1 VRRPKPLSFAVWEHS
16 QRTGGLALSKF
27 RLAGRPKSLQIAPR
41 GASVSSECFSGSD
54 VCWYS
59 LARPG
64 WLYAQ
69 LPRPRVA
76 LSVVACAAALAAAL
90 TLAHEAGSRYRDS
103 VLRERQ
109 LGDEAHAS
117 PASTTGNLRSTHEA
131 VQSAFAALAEF
142 EARYTQAGPFSDWT
156 DRLAF
161 IPTLPPPVREARG
174 GTSENQILES
184 GSSGPPLPAPRP
196 LVSTTAKTS
205 SPEAETA
212 PSVHET
218 PPTFFS
224 FLDRLLQQDSKRRS
238 SIPPEATGHTAVYD
252 IQARTLYLPTGEI
265 LEAHSGLGDVM
276 DDIRYVHEKGRGP
289 TPPNVYLLSLREHLF
304 HGVQAIRLTPIGK
317 ANMFGRAGILA
328 HPYMLGPTGQSNGCV
343 SVENYPKFLEAY
355 LHGDVERLVVIPR
368 RSDQPSAEVSA
379 RLQPGSEDRFR
390 PI

>member
-1 VRRPKPLSFAVWEHS
+1 MRRPKPLSFAVWEHS
-16 QRTGGLALSKF
+16 QRTGGMALSKF
-27 RLAGRPKSLQIAPR
+27 RLAGRPESLQIAPR

-64 WLYAQ
+64 SLYAQ

-76 LSVVACAAALAAAL
+76 LSVVAFAAALAAAL
-90 TLAHEAGSRYRDS
+90 TLAPEAGSRYRDS

-117 PASTTGNLRSTHEA
+117 PASTTRNLRSTHEA

-142 EARYTQAGPFSDWT
+142 EARRTQARPFSEWN

-161 IPTLPPPVREARG
+161 IPTLPPPGREA
-174 GTSENQILES
+174 GTGTPENQILES

-196 LVSTTAKTS
+196 LVSATAKTS

-252 IQARTLYLPTGEI
+252 IQARTLYMPTGEI

-355 LHGDVERLVVIPR
+355 LHGDVERLVVVPR
-368 RSDQPSAEVSA
+368 RSDQPSAEVNA
-379 RLQPGSEDRFR
+379 RPQPESGDRFR